1 MNLVGVY
8 STLVK
13 GVESKKYFFII
24 YSTIKWF
31 HEPIWVP
38 GLAAVGLAAAG
49 LVEVS
54 AAVQVWQVVGFA
66 GAGLVV
72 DDLAALGLE
81 VLGEDALGLEGFDSA
96 EFYKVSGTGRSRVR
110 MVKRTLQ
117 YHASFQIQIEICCHQ
132 TLNEMGAI
140 KPAITNQQLQN

>member
-8 STLVK
+8 STLVI

-38 GLAAVGLAAAG
+38 GLAAVGLAAG

-72 DDLAALGLE
+72 DDLAVLGLE

-96 EFYKVSGTGRSRVR
+96 EFYKVSGTGRSRVQI
-110 MVKRTLQ
+110 VKWTLQ
-117 YHASFQIQIEICCHQ
+117 YHTSFQIQIEICCHQ
-132 TLNEMGAI
+132 TLNKMGGI